1 MNIDLKTTDTP
12 ITVLKKVLHELTGIS
27 WAEIENP
34 QIGVV
39 EAIGMR
45 DNFIAAIQQLE
56 NQQPQG
62 IFTNVDEVWSKMLK
76 DAEKIK
82 KPKNNL
88 RLCKVE
94 PNTDSFYFHEFIIDK
109 AALLSIDLESAP
121 QHSNCYLP
129 SLFTTALV
137 EDKKGRIFIADA
149 EYLKFID

>member
-1 MNIDLKTTDTP
+1 MNIDLENAINYLQRLKQKIEDKTASPGFIHADLEDKFKEGLFKPLFELASQPKTQFHNLSQLWNQIEAEAQKQT
-12 ITVLKKVLHELTGIS
+12 TTKKG
-27 WAEIENP
+27 
-34 QIGVV
+34 
-39 EAIGMR
+39 
-45 DNFIAAIQQLE
+45 
-56 NQQPQG
+56 
-62 IFTNVDEVWSKMLK
+62 
-76 DAEKIK
+76 
-82 KPKNNL
+82 L

-109 AALLSIDLESAP
+109 TALLTEDLKPAP